1 MGLRGKR
8 VEILLR
14 IFWVP
19 KQLQELGTS
28 LIGSW
33 PKLGIKKAQSEDKAD
48 LGTRPQD
55 EAFNSAWLEAKG
67 QQKVL
72 SQGSGVQICSR
83 QPPLAPSS
91 AEPSLCLSAAV
102 AEAAAVRLPS
112 PKVTDAG
119 QLWAEGGAL
128 LFPYL

>member
-1 MGLRGKR
+1 M
-8 VEILLR
+8 LLR

-33 PKLGIKKAQSEDKAD
+33 PQLGIKKAQSEDKAD

-55 EAFNSAWLEAKG
+55 EAFNSTWLEAKG

-72 SQGSGVQICSR
+72 SQGSGVQQAASPRPQLSRTVFVSVSGCGRGSCS
-83 QPPLAPSS
+83 A
-91 AEPSLCLSAAV
+91 
-102 AEAAAVRLPS
+102 S
-112 PKVTDAG
+112 PISQGD
-119 QLWAEGGAL
+119 
-128 LFPYL
+128 